1 MYTGILYVFYFSVEE
16 SRIWAMYRIL
26 LADNEEIF
34 VTTLQTIFNSLP
46 EHRVVGVLNNVDH
59 LEEDVEKF
67 KPDIIV
73 MRTFFFLKNTGFTAA
88 AKVKESYPAIKIIMM
103 LDMAK
108 YAHIEAAKKAGV
120 DCCVVRSAKP
130 NEFVSVL
137 WRTMKGEH
145 VFPNFSHQNMW
156 GPFKVNLTERE
167 LEIISYLCQNMSYDA
182 IGQTLGV
189 SKRTVTFHV
198 SNILSK
204 TGHKN
209 VTGLILESAHKG
221 YLINWFTDAE
231 DF

>member
-1 MYTGILYVFYFSVEE
+1 MYIGYLYIFYFIVEG

-26 LADNEEIF
+26 LVDNEEIF

-46 EHRVVGVLNNVDH
+46 DHKVVGVLSNVDK
-59 LEEDVEKF
+59 LVEDTEKY

-73 MRTFFFLKNTGFTAA
+73 MRTFFFLKNTGFIAA
-88 AKVKESYPAIKIIMM
+88 AKVKESYPSVKIIMM

-108 YAHIEAAKKAGV
+108 YAHIEDAKKAGV
-120 DCCVVRSAKP
+120 DCCVLRSAKP
-130 NEFVSVL
+130 SEFVSVL
-137 WRTMKGEH
+137 WSTMKGEH

-156 GPFKVNLTERE
+156 GPFKVNLTDRE
-167 LEIISYLCQNMSYDA
+167 LDIISCLCKNLSYEQIGNM
-182 IGQTLGV
+182 LGV

-221 YLINWFTDAE
+221 YAINWLTDAD